1 MFFDKES
8 DPSQSIKSLEEMKMN
23 EQQIKYQKAKE
34 KVAALKGFYVHISVY
49 VIVNL
54 GLFLINMMA
63 SPGRLWFFWPLM
75 GWGIAVSL
83 HALRVYG
90 SGGLSD
96 TDWEERKIRE
106 LMEKK

>member
-1 MFFDKES
+1 
-8 DPSQSIKSLEEMKMN
+8 MN
-23 EQQIKYQKAKE
+23 EQRTKYQKAKE

-75 GWGIAVSL
+75 GWGIAIVL
-83 HALRVYG
+83 HALRVFGGPLG
-90 SGGLSD
+90 SN
-96 TDWEERKIRE
+96 WEEKKIAE
-106 LMEKK
+106 LMKKE